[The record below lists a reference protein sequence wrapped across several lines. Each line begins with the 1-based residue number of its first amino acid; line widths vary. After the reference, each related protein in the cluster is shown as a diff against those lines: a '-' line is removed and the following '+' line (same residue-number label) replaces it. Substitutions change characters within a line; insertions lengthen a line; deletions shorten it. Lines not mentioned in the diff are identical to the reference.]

1 MSQFGRL
8 SQTLSHYWSNKSMLE
23 AMKNAEMVNGIKGMI
38 SADYIVRNDEAAG
51 SIPASSTKDL
61 PLRSVNLPCVE
72 FPLHLS
78 LKINQTPQP
87 GFASNP

>member
-1 MSQFGRL
+1 MI
-8 SQTLSHYWSNKSMLE
+8 KSTHPCGAVAQLGE
-23 AMKNAEMVNGIKGMI
+23 R
-38 SADYIVRNDEAAG
+38 IVRNDEAAG

-72 FPLHLS
+72 FSLHLS